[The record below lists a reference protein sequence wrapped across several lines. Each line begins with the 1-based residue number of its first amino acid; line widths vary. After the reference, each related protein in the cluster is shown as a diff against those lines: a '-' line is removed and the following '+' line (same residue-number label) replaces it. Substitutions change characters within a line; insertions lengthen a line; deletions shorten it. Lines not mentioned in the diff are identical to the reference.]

1 MVLWS
6 AVAVAAVYTTGNP
19 GQFTITTAADGGATS
34 ARFIQVQGAVENP
47 SISAIQLHVNGAMQ
61 PVSVAG
67 GQFSALVPLT
77 RGENIIRAS
86 VAGSA
91 ANLVPGSN
99 TIRVNA
105 QIAPTDIWS
114 ALTWDGTADIDL
126 HLVLPDGQ
134 DCYFRRPSVGRAILD
149 FDNTVS
155 DGPEHIVMEK
165 ATP

>member
-1 MVLWS
+1 MSRFEFSAVAPQSVMRRGLRRLNPSHSGSKVVLWS
-6 AVAVAAVYTTGNP
+6 VVAVATVYTTGNP
-19 GQFTITTAADGGATS
+19 GQFTITTAVDGGETR

-47 SISAIQLHVNGAMQ
+47 SISAVQLQVNGATQ

-67 GQFSALVPLT
+67 GRFLALVPLT

-99 TIRVNA
+99 TLRVNA
-105 QIAPTDIWS
+105 RIAPTDIWS

-134 DCYFRRPSVGRAILD
+134 DC
-149 FDNTVS
+149 
-155 DGPEHIVMEK
+155 
-165 ATP
+165 